1 MKKVVVVGSIN
12 MDLVTMC
19 QRVPKAGETIFGDR
33 FFQVPG
39 GKGANQG
46 VTMGKL
52 GTKVTMLGKVGED
65 SFGNDL
71 INSMKNSGVNTDYIE
86 RSKNSTGIAK
96 IIVEA
101 NGQNRIL
108 VVSGANM
115 DVDKEY
121 IDRHIDVIKDADI
134 VVTQLELPLP
144 TVEYVLEK
152 AKEFDKLTILNP
164 APAEPL
170 NEKIIRSS
178 DIIIPN
184 ETELSFITRMP
195 TDTDEEIK
203 AACEKLLDIGVKELI
218 VTLGS
223 KGSLHINREKSQFHS
238 AYMVKA
244 IDTTAAGDSFIGGF
258 VKALNKNNI
267 DEAIEFGTKVS
278 AIAVTRIGAQSSIP
292 TLKEVNEFQGVKRS

>member
-19 QRVPKAGETIFGDR
+19 QRVPEAGETIFGEK

-46 VTMGKL
+46 VAIGKL
-52 GTKVTMLGKVGED
+52 GTEVTMLGKVGND

-71 INSMKNSGVNTDYIE
+71 INSMKNSGVNTEYIE
-86 RSKNSTGIAK
+86 KSESSTGIAK
-96 IIVEA
+96 IIVEG

-115 DVDKEY
+115 DVDKDY
-121 IDRHIDVIKDADI
+121 IDRHIDVIKNADI
-134 VVTQLELPLP
+134 VVTQLELPLS
-144 TVEYVLEK
+144 TVEYALEK
-152 AKEFDKLTILNP
+152 AKEFGKITILNP
-164 APAEPL
+164 APAAPL
-170 NEKIIRSS
+170 SEKMIKSS

-184 ETELSFITRMP
+184 ETELSMITKMA
-195 TDTDEEIK
+195 TDTEDEIK
-203 AACEKLLDIGVKELI
+203 AACKKLLDMGVKELI

-223 KGSLHINREKSQFHS
+223 KGSLHVNKEKSEFYS
-238 AYMVKA
+238 AYIVKA
-244 IDTTAAGDSFIGGF
+244 VDTTAAGDSFIGGF
-258 VKALNKNNI
+258 VKALNGDNI

-278 AIAVTRIGAQSSIP
+278 AIAVTRLGAQSSIP
-292 TLKEVNEFQGVKRS
+292 TLEEVNEFQGVKR

>member
-46 VTMGKL
+46 VAMGKL

-144 TVEYVLEK
+144 TVEYVLGK

-184 ETELSFITRMP
+184 KTELSFITRMP

>member
-46 VTMGKL
+46 VAMRKL

-144 TVEYVLEK
+144 TVEYVLGK